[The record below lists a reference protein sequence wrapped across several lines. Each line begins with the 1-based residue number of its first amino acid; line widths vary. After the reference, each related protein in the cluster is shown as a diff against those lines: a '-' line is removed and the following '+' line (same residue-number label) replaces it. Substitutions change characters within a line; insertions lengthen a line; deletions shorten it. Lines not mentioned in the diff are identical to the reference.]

1 MLGADSLIKA
11 RSLNDSAAAD
21 RQTAAVRIPTAYS
34 AVIRQQAVF
43 GAGLAP
49 SCPGAPSLCLTSRR
63 EIANHGPGSGFQDGP
78 LRLQVGAHP
87 SMLTGTKRRLANM
100 REDALLM
107 LLIVMP
113 IMVAILA
120 FGSVALFHL
129 V

>member
-1 MLGADSLIKA
+1 
-11 RSLNDSAAAD
+11 
-21 RQTAAVRIPTAYS
+21 VRTWP
-34 AVIRQQAVF
+34 
-43 GAGLAP
+43 P
-49 SCPGAPSLCLTSRR
+49 SCPASSSCLTSRR
-63 EIANHGPGSGFQDGP
+63 EVANHGPSGGFQDGS

-87 SMLTGTKRRLANM
+87 SMLIGIKRRLVNM
-100 REDALLM
+100 CEDALLM